1 MRTGL
6 HAFDLVIFDCDG
18 VLVDSERLTVGV
30 EAEVLT
36 ALGWPMDAAEVVR
49 RWMGRTSV
57 EQLAEVAAR
66 LGEEA
71 AQEFDRRST
80 DAVHAAFDAELRAVE
95 GVAELVDS
103 LAGLGIPT
111 CVASSGT
118 PARMERTLGLTG
130 LRDRFDGR
138 IFSAVEVTRGKPA
151 PDLFLHAAARMGAV
165 PARCAV
171 VEDSVPGVR
180 AGVAAGMTVFG
191 FTGGLSDE
199 AALVAAG
206 AEPFGH
212 MRELLS
218 T

>member
-1 MRTGL
+1 MRNGFRD
-6 HAFDLVIFDCDG
+6 FDLVIFDCDG

-36 ALGWPMDAAEVVR
+36 SLGWPMDADEVVR
-49 RWMGRTSV
+49 RWMGRTSA
-57 EQLAEVAAR
+57 EQLAEVSAR
-66 LGEEA
+66 LGEDA
-71 AQEFDRRST
+71 ATEFDRRST
-80 DAVHAAFDAELRAVE
+80 AAVHAAFDAELQAVE

-103 LAGLGIPT
+103 LAALGVPT

-118 PARMERTLGLTG
+118 PGRMERTLGITG
-130 LRDRFDGR
+130 LWDRFAGR

-165 PARCAV
+165 PDRCAV

-180 AGVAAGMTVFG
+180 AGVAAGMSVFG
-191 FTGGLSDE
+191 FTGGLTDE

-212 MRELLS
+212 MRELLA